1 LSHHDQQASDDQ
13 NQTEHGQMLSS
24 NMLLL
29 NLILLIDVTFST
41 PTPHYTHNQKT
52 GLNSARFQLFRFH
65 THLFDH
71 IFLFCRP
78 CAGHVSVLHEQFLLC
93 IHVFCGVEFFYIGLM
108 P

>member
-1 LSHHDQQASDDQ
+1 MRRGLRH
-13 NQTEHGQMLSS
+13 TEKIIIRQLERWPVPKPETER
-24 NMLLL
+24 LLL
-29 NLILLIDVTFST
+29 KY
-41 PTPHYTHNQKT
+41 PHYTHNQKT